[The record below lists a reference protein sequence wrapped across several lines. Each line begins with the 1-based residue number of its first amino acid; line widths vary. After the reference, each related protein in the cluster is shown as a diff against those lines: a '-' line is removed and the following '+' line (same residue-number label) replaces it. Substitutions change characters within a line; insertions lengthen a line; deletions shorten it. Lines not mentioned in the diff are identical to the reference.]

1 MGAKVVSTAMLSHP
15 TADPRLVALLDP
27 SGPAAEQFRL
37 LLHRLDR
44 LRAARPLGVVA
55 FTSAL
60 AGEGKSTT
68 VANLAL
74 CAAKRG
80 RKTILVDCDLRR
92 PGSSKLFGFDE
103 VPPGLASVLEEG
115 AAPEQ
120 AIRAGPEGLSVL
132 PAGRSADDPA
142 HLLGST
148 AFRELVDRLRKSYA
162 EIYLDL
168 PPVLAFADAHVG
180 AAVADGVVMVVR
192 SGETR
197 AEVVRE
203 AVDAFSGL
211 PVIGCV
217 LTGCDEVVPRYRR
230 YYGRA

>member
-1 MGAKVVSTAMLSHP
+1 MGAKVISSSVLQYP
-15 TADPRLVALLDP
+15 YLDPRLVTVLHP
-27 SGPAAEQFRL
+27 TGPAAEQYRL
-37 LLHRLDR
+37 LHLRLDR
-44 LRAARPLGVVA
+44 LRAARPLAVVA

-68 VANLAL
+68 VSNLAA
-74 CAAKRG
+74 CAARRG

-103 VPPGLASVLEEG
+103 VPPGLASVLDEG

-162 EIYLDL
+162 EIYLD
-168 PPVLAFADAHVG
+168 
-180 AAVADGVVMVVR
+180 
-192 SGETR
+192 
-197 AEVVRE
+197 
-203 AVDAFSGL
+203 
-211 PVIGCV
+211 
-217 LTGCDEVVPRYRR
+217 
-230 YYGRA
+230 